1 MTGAAPHARRS
12 RAARRTPLAPLS
24 PNRAWAVLLA
34 SAVLEAV
41 WATVLGSGIGVHR
54 PLATAVFLA
63 ALTASML
70 GLGQAMRSIPIGTAY
85 AVWTGVGAALTVL
98 WAMATGAQAV
108 HWGQLALIVGLVGC
122 TLGLKLVDGAD
133 PGRRPRPRRSH

>member
-1 MTGAAPHARRS
+1 MSRDARLRPKNRPPS
-12 RAARRTPLAPLS
+12 T
-24 PNRAWAVLLA
+24 NRAWAVLLG

-41 WATVLGSGIGVHR
+41 WATALGSGIGLDR
-54 PLATAVFLA
+54 PLATTVFLG

-70 GLGQAMRSIPIGTAY
+70 GLGQAMRTIPIGTAY

-108 HWGQLALIVGLVGC
+108 HWGQLALVAGLVGC
-122 TLGLKLVDGAD
+122 TLGLRLVDGAEE
-133 PGRRPRPRRSH
+133 RRGQQPAR

>member
-1 MTGAAPHARRS
+1 MAWIV
-12 RAARRTPLAPLS
+12 LVLS
-24 PNRAWAVLLA
+24 GLF
-34 SAVLEAV
+34 EAV
-41 WATVLGSGIGVHR
+41 WATALGSGLGVHR
-54 PLATAVFLA
+54 SAATVTFLV

-70 GLGQAMRSIPIGTAY
+70 GLGQATRTIPIGTAY

-108 HWGQLALIVGLVGC
+108 HWGQLALIAGLVGC

-133 PGRRPRPRRSH
+133 AVDAGRAGPVPPAETAEPGTV

>member
-1 MTGAAPHARRS
+1 MR
-12 RAARRTPLAPLS
+12 PLT
-24 PNRAWAVLLA
+24 PNRAWLGLLA

-41 WATVLGSGIGVHR
+41 WATTLGGGIGLHR
-54 PLATAVFLA
+54 PFATVVFLA

-70 GLGQAMRSIPIGTAY
+70 GLGQAMRTIPIGTAY

-108 HWGQLALIVGLVGC
+108 HWGQLALFAGLVGC
-122 TLGLKLVDGAD
+122 THGLKLFDGAD
-133 PGRRPRPRRSH
+133 AVDAGRAGPVPPAETAEPGTV